1 MVAGWVMSAR
11 NVVIPSRGLMG
22 CKSIATILTSFRGLS
37 SSSTFCSS
45 DDIVV
50 WTGGGSF
57 P

>member
-37 SSSTFCSS
+37 SSSSAFGSS
-45 DDIVV
+45 GDIVV
-50 WTGGGSF
+50 
-57 P
+57 

>member
-22 CKSIATILTSFRGLS
+22 CKSMATILTSFRGLS
-37 SSSTFCSS
+37 SSSSAFGSS
-45 DDIVV
+45 SGGGGII
-50 WTGGGSF
+50 GGSF